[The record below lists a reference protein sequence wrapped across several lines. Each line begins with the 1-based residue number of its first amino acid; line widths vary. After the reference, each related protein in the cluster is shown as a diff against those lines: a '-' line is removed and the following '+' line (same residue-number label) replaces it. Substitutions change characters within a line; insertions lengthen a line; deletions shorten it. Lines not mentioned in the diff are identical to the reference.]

1 MLLNKS
7 AKSQF
12 KEWLNLAQ
20 TDGAVALIDK
30 DKNWTSFDVIGK
42 LRPTLNIRKIGHAG
56 TLDPLATGL
65 LILCLGKS
73 TKKINEY
80 QDLKKGYR
88 ALIKLGATTKSY
100 DSEFE
105 EENIKDISSLNI
117 DQIKETVNGFVNEF
131 LQIPPQFSAKK
142 VGGVRSYDLARKN
155 KEIELKPNL
164 VTVYKMDIKDISLPY
179 IDIEVECSK
188 GTYIRSLAR
197 DIGEALNVG
206 GYLKELRRI
215 CIGDYSVD
223 DALKIEEIVELSN
236 NLKNEYLQSI

>member
-7 AKSQF
+7 TQSNF

-20 TDGAVALIDK
+20 IEGAVALIDK

-42 LRPTLNIRKIGHAG
+42 LRPILNIRKIGHAG

-65 LILCLGKS
+65 LILCFGKA

-88 ALIKLGATTKSY
+88 ALLKLGATTKSD

-105 EENIKDISSLNI
+105 EENFKDLSSLKIN
-117 DQIKETVNGFVNEF
+117 QIKEILNGFVKEF
-131 LQIPPQFSAKK
+131 LQIPPNFSAKK
-142 VGGVRSYDLARKN
+142 IGGIRSYNLARKN
-155 KEIELKPNL
+155 RETVLKPNL
-164 VTVYKMDIKDISLPY
+164 VTIYKLDIKDITLPF

-197 DIGEALNVG
+197 DIGNELNVG

-215 CIGDYSVD
+215 SIGNYSVNE
-223 DALKIEEIVELSN
+223 AIKIEEIVQLSN
-236 NLKNEYLQSI
+236 NLKNEYLQNI